1 MSDACVRPPAAPGAD
16 KVYRRVLWAVLAI
29 NAVGFVVELGAGLL
43 SGSLALQADALD
55 FLGDAANY
63 AIALFVLARSLA
75 WRASAALAKG
85 VAMAGFGLWVLGAA
99 IYNAFVLGLPSAGI
113 MGTVGLFALLANLA
127 SAALLYRHR
136 EGDSNRRAVWLCTR
150 NDVLGNIA
158 VLVAAGAVATTAT
171 RWPDLA
177 VAVIMAGLAL
187 GAGLAVIR
195 QARAELRP
203 APAV

>member
-1 MSDACVRPPAAPGAD
+1 MSDACATPPAAPGAD

-29 NAVGFVVELGAGLL
+29 NAVGFAVELGAGLL

-85 VAMAGFGLWVLGAA
+85 VAMAGFGVWVLGAA

-150 NDVLGNIA
+150 NDALGNIA

-203 APAV
+203 ALAV